1 MLVLATSI
9 IRVSSIS
16 EDSQYWYKDS
26 TMYELHYIQGAI
38 RNVLE
43 DTWKDCTPPSILC
56 RMMLSRPWVTGLQWL
71 ECLAYILFN
80 TRTILAS
87 GLGQTP
93 HGSGILLEYARKLL
107 KEGRSGKAGQGK
119 RKPSI
124 VIKFNQIAS
133 VLVL

>member
-1 MLVLATSI
+1 M
-9 IRVSSIS
+9 
-16 EDSQYWYKDS
+16 
-26 TMYELHYIQGAI
+26 
-38 RNVLE
+38 
-43 DTWKDCTPPSILC
+43 
-56 RMMLSRPWVTGLQWL
+56 TGLQWL

-87 GLGQTP
+87 GLGQPP